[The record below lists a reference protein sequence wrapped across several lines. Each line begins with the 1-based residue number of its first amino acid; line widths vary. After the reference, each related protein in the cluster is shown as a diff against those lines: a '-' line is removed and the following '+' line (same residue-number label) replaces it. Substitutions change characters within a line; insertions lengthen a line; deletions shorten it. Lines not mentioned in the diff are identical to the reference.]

1 MLWLDWPFG
10 FLLWLQDVPQH
21 QQLETFKKKKKDKL
35 LTSPRKGHT
44 VKLQVERKTC
54 GPAIVEFEGG
64 ESMALLFIGEF
75 KTNE

>member
-1 MLWLDWPFG
+1 MVRLALR
-10 FLLWLQDVPQH
+10 FLTMIARCTTASAIRNF
-21 QQLETFKKKKKDKL
+21 EKKKKKKDKL

>member
-1 MLWLDWPFG
+1 M
-10 FLLWLQDVPQH
+10 Q
-21 QQLETFKKKKKDKL
+21 
-35 LTSPRKGHT
+35 KGHT